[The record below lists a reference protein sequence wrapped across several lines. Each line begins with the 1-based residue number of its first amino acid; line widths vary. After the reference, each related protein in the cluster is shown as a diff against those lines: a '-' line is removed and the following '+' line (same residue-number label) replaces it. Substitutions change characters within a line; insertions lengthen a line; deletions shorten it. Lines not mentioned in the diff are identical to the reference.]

1 MGNRLSAETRRNRT
15 INENQDRDGSDGAR
29 IDGNNHDKKVATTNN
44 TNENGREISN
54 DHTLQVGCASHD
66 DDYESKS
73 VDSSHTGVGTGL
85 GLEKPQDFSAVSLND
100 EVQDTQES
108 HKLETPIEFTVVL
121 DCVPENSHKVATL
134 TFMKNYPKTV
144 PDLKQGIEDE
154 FNVPTCC
161 QDVFLENTQL
171 DNHCSLKSYRVRE
184 GDTFHVRYN
193 SEADVEDIL
202 DIVGS
207 LCSMITYIERIQ
219 PILSKGKPTEF
230 LTNSIPENIFAD
242 KIESLAFQYF
252 YPCSCERA
260 NANRLLFVQR
270 RGLDL
275 MHKVHEL
282 LLLQPWQNIPIEM
295 QYLEHAILRVLWNI
309 TASFTIRNL
318 VLQRP
323 TLKAIT
329 KSFLRVEVPKQGI
342 VTAPV
347 NKFSFRS
354 TLELNRIT
362 SEVVYKA
369 AGSLCK

>member
-1 MGNRLSAETRRNRT
+1 MGNLSPGTRRNEARGRGGRD
-15 INENQDRDGSDGAR
+15 IAGVDGNDRDK
-29 IDGNNHDKKVATTNN
+29 NVATVNN
-44 TNENGREISN
+44 TNEGGDEKDEQIGSC
-54 DHTLQVGCASHD
+54 QPPD
-66 DDYESKS
+66 DDCKSKGLDAS
-73 VDSSHTGVGTGL
+73 RNGDGTNTD
-85 GLEKPQDFSAVSLND
+85 LEKTSGISLKTIGLKD
-100 EVQDTQES
+100 EAEDTR
-108 HKLETPIEFTVVL
+108 KPETPMEFTVLL

-134 TFMKNYPKTV
+134 TFTKNYPKTV
-144 PDLKQGIEDE
+144 PDLKQGIEDM
-154 FNVPTCC
+154 FDIPTCC
-161 QDVFLENTQL
+161 QDVFLENIHL
-171 DNHCSLKSYRVRE
+171 DNHCSLKFYRVRE
-184 GDTFHVRYN
+184 GDTFHVRYT
-193 SEADVEDIL
+193 SQADVEDIVN
-202 DIVGS
+202 IVGS

-230 LTNSIPENIFAD
+230 LTNSIAD
-242 KIESLAFQYF
+242 NVSAEKVESLAVQYF

-260 NANRLLFVQR
+260 IANRLLFVQHG
-270 RGLDL
+270 GLDL
-275 MHKVHEL
+275 MYKVHEL
-282 LLLQPWQNIPIEM
+282 LLLQPWQNVPIEM

-329 KSFLRVEVPKQGI
+329 KSFLRVEVPKQGV

-347 NKFSFRS
+347 NKFSVRS